1 MAAGEARQTDWKS
14 AELFEAREVLRHDQ
28 SACRGP
34 AAAVR
39 ASDEEPAGSGSG
51 RRARPLPRV
60 FRAGDGD
67 GDRRDRLSSR
77 GNSRRPRCAGR
88 HQLDCLC
95 HLVPAHADP
104 DFLLSTRTSPRLFGS
119 PARARLLHDR
129 GGHLGPGSAGT
140 CCRACGIP
148 RVCAVGARRGSL
160 VPDHVSFL
168 YRHGGG
174 RAEASSGFRHQRRLA
189 HRRRRHTIDRRAV
202 RAPRCRCG
210 SLVRGSVS
218 LPDPVSGRRN
228 ALPIYHHT
236 HLLSIAFLPVLAQ
249 AIRPALL
256 DRYGGAAISVLAGS
270 LLLLRANAWPILGA
284 YIPFLKGI
292 TLFFWAAATWW
303 IPFLVALMVW
313 RYVVRKDKLR
323 YEPPLW
329 GIVFPLGMYAAA
341 TFELIRAERLAFL
354 SPLSRIFMFAALA
367 AWVCTFFGLLWH
379 LITAG
384 LRKKQPVS
392 QT

>member
-1 MAAGEARQTDWKS
+1 MAAGEARRTDWKS
-14 AELFEAREVLRHDQ
+14 AELFAAREVLRHDQ

-34 AAAVR
+34 AATIR

-119 PARARLLHDR
+119 PARARLFHDR

-202 RAPRCRCG
+202 RAPWCRCG
-210 SLVRGSVS
+210 SLVRDSVS
-218 LPDPVSGRRN
+218 LPDPVSGRRH

-236 HLLSIAFLPVLAQ
+236 H
-249 AIRPALL
+249 
-256 DRYGGAAISVLAGS
+256 
-270 LLLLRANAWPILGA
+270 LRANAWPILGA

-354 SPLSRIFMFAALA
+354 GALSRIFMFAALA
-367 AWVCTFFGLLWH
+367 AWVC
-379 LITAG
+379 
-384 LRKKQPVS
+384 
-392 QT
+392 